1 MSGFEDH
8 FSKQAREYA
17 RYRPQY
23 PGELFDYLASISPDR
38 QLAWDCGT
46 GSGQAAQELARH
58 FQRVIAT
65 DASADQ
71 IAQAVAHERIEY
83 RVERAEDVSIE
94 TSSVDLITVAIA
106 VHWFDFEPFY
116 REVRRVAKTDAI
128 LAVWTY
134 HLPEIETSIDQIVNH
149 YYTNVLA
156 DYWPERVRFLEN
168 RYRTLPFPFE
178 ELKPPKF
185 EIQANWDQEQLAGFL
200 SSWSATQ
207 RYQNERGQ
215 HPLNLIWQDLSAT
228 WGDPDRRRTIR
239 WPLHLRVG
247 RIKSA

>member
-58 FQRVIAT
+58 FQHVIAT

-116 REVRRVAKTDAI
+116 REVRRVAKPDAI

-228 WGDPDRRRTIR
+228 WGEPGRRRVIR